1 MLLQIGIEMEPPIQE
16 QDEENLEED
25 EPCPPIPPR
34 AMVSMETPQEC
45 ATRLRRIAQSGEYRQ
60 QYQSLKAVKSRSGYT
75 SAR

>member
-16 QDEENLEED
+16 QDED

-45 ATRLRRIAQSGEYRQ
+45 ATRLRHIAQSGEYRQ